1 MRPRERKRIYRRVLE
16 RLWNGSS
23 KVSYETFLHGLGEA
37 RRRMRRSR
45 RPQLLTPSPA
55 TYSRIWQEFCRDRG
69 LKRTSP
75 AHLRR
80 LLFQGMSEG
89 AWDVQAPFPQ
99 ALDAAVRYLSRRQI
113 IPPRPQFLITLL
125 RSVHRRARRLRRYRT
140 GRFLVRSMGT
150 TLSALPLARRFRAA
164 RQILRY
170 PQASRGKVGVK
181 KLASEDVIRREIE
194 ATLEENRLRIPEL
207 LRAPDLEPSFE
218 FVERHATSSLLRWE
232 RREVVR
238 ALPLYLAVRHRQAVD
253 TILFVFVRMA
263 RLLRLRVQGR
273 TEEQVQESTR
283 ALFERGD
290 REFAA
295 LRQAILDTLDG
306 ADPRGLDRF
315 RPLLQRLE
323 EHGRALRTQETYF
336 LLLARRGTF
345 ARKLSRRLK
354 GLPFEGRDDHARAVV
369 AALEEVLRFAPFS
382 RRVPSA
388 MRRSVAFLDVP
399 SSRLAQR
406 RIFEAVLLITLADL
420 LWLGRITCPSSARF
434 GDRWVSMPALEG
446 KGEEVL
452 RSVRRSRESLRGAW
466 EGFREVA
473 RTQPVVHNGR
483 LVTRRPSKKRRE
495 EEESARQR
503 AQRRFLSGLR
513 PVSVVDVV
521 LSVHHATDML
531 GAFRLPGSPGRYLNE
546 EARARLALAVVLSR
560 GMNIGIR
567 SMSTLLGRWYTLG
580 RLQNF
585 DENYGTLRNFQDA
598 NRTLLEAWEAR
609 GLGQMWGSGEG
620 VAADGRS
627 VATTDRTL
635 LAGYHF
641 RHRVSGVTLYW
652 LVRDDWIASTVGVI
666 GNHEWES
673 WYLLD
678 GLLSP
683 GGGRPSAW
691 ATGDTHGQHL
701 ALWGLAFLMG
711 KEIRARFRRLSH
723 VQLYHEGPVGGL
735 PVRGVQSIRWDM
747 VERAAPSLARL
758 VAGVQQGKARARD
771 VLQTWNLYDENGRN
785 VTEALRELGKAA
797 RTTFLLGYASRE
809 ELRRGIQEGCNRAE
823 SWNSFQEAVF
833 WGHGGRLQPADP
845 IRQQVTA
852 LAMQLVM
859 NSIVF
864 YNAMKFGGK
873 LRRTVGVVPAMW
885 DHVRLFGDYRITL
898 GRRTIGGEPKI

>member
-1 MRPRERKRIYRRVLE
+1 VLE
-16 RLWNGSS
+16 RLWNGSF
-23 KVSYETFLHGLGEA
+23 KVSYEAFLRGLEETRG
-37 RRRMRRSR
+37 RMRRSR
-45 RPQLLTPSPA
+45 QSQLLTPSSP
-55 TYSRIWQEFCRDRG
+55 TYSRIWQEFCRERG
-69 LKRTSP
+69 LKRSSP

-80 LLFQGMSEG
+80 LLFQGLSEG
-89 AWDVQAPFPQ
+89 AWDAQAPFPE
-99 ALDAAVRYLSRRQI
+99 ALDAAVRYLSRRRI
-113 IPPRPQFLITLL
+113 IPPRPQFMVTLL

-164 RQILRY
+164 HQVLRY
-170 PQASRGKVGVK
+170 PPSSRGKVGVK
-181 KLASEDVIRREIE
+181 KLAAEDAIRREIE
-194 ATLEENRLRIPEL
+194 ATLEENHLSIPKLLSDPEL
-207 LRAPDLEPSFE
+207 ESSFE
-218 FVERHATSSLLRWE
+218 FVERHATSTLLRWE

-238 ALPLYLAVRHRQAVD
+238 ALPLYLAARHRQAVD

-273 TEEQVQESTR
+273 SEEQVQESTR

-290 REFAA
+290 REFAD
-295 LRQAILDTLDG
+295 LRRAILDTLGG
-306 ADPRGLDRF
+306 ADPSGLDRF

-323 EHGRALRTQETYF
+323 EHTRALRAQETYF
-336 LLLARRGTF
+336 LLLARRGSF
-345 ARKLSRRLK
+345 ARKLARRLQ
-354 GLPFEGRDDHARAVV
+354 GLPFEGHDNHARAVLG
-369 AALEEVLRFAPFS
+369 ALEEVLRFAPFAQ
-382 RRVPSA
+382 RVAPVI
-388 MRRSVAFLDVP
+388 RRSLSFLDVP
-399 SSRLAQR
+399 SHRLAQR

-420 LWLGRITCPSSARF
+420 LWLGRITCPSSERF
-434 GDRWVSMPALEG
+434 GDRWAAMPTLEG
-446 KGEEVL
+446 TGEEIL
-452 RSVRRSRESLRGAW
+452 RSVRRSREDLRQTW
-466 EGFREVA
+466 EVFRETA

-483 LVTRRPSKKRRE
+483 LVTRRPSKKRRRE
-495 EEESARQR
+495 EEARRQR
-503 AQRRFLSGLR
+503 TQQRFLSGLR

-521 LSVHHATDML
+521 LSVHRATGML
-531 GAFRLPGSPGRYLNE
+531 GAFRLPGSPGRYLTD

-585 DENYGTLRNFQDA
+585 DESYGTLRNFQEA
-598 NRTLLEAWEAR
+598 NRILLEAWETR
-609 GLGQMWGSGEG
+609 GLGRTWGTGKG

-652 LVRDDWIASTVGVI
+652 LVRDDWVASTVGVI

-678 GLLSP
+678 GLLDP
-683 GGGRPSAW
+683 GGGHPSAW

-711 KEIRARFRRLSH
+711 KEVRARFRRLSH
-723 VQLYHEGPVGGL
+723 VKLYHEGPVGGL
-735 PVRGVQSIRWDM
+735 PVRGVQSIRWDR
-747 VERAAPSLARL
+747 VESVAPSLARL
-758 VAGVQQGKARARD
+758 VAAVRQGKVRARD
-771 VLQTWNLYDENGRN
+771 LLQMWNLYDEKGRN
-785 VTEALRELGKAA
+785 VTEALRELGKAV

-809 ELRRGIQEGCNRAE
+809 DVRREIHEGCNRAE

-845 IRQQVTA
+845 FRQQVTA

-864 YNAMKFGGK
+864 FNAMKFEGRFRQMGG
-873 LRRTVGVVPAMW
+873 TTPAMW

-898 GRRTIGGEPKI
+898 GRRTIGGEPRI